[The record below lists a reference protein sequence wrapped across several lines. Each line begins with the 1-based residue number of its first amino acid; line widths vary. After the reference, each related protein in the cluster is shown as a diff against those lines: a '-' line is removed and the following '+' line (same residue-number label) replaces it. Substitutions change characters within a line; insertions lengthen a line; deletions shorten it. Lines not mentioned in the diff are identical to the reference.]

1 MSVVDQEMLREMYP
15 AGTEFN
21 VTQVVN
27 RLWPDVKDW
36 EWTTRRSAVHTTM
49 RNAIKYGLATKR
61 IEAHKGP
68 GHKTVWYTF
77 TK

>member
-1 MSVVDQEMLREMYP
+1 MSTVDQKMLREIYP

-36 EWTTRRSAVHTTM
+36 EWNTRRSTVHATM

-61 IEAHKGP
+61 VETHKGL
-68 GHKTVWYTF
+68 GYKTVWYTF
-77 TK
+77 K